1 MKLRTDFITNSSS
14 SAFIFEKGLNYK
26 ELFQKEELLGL
37 EKRIKKISDLDSWDQ
52 ASLFWWFGTEEYI
65 YHKKENFKE
74 YELLFAVLAY
84 GVETDRF
91 DDLDILT
98 ENGEIKYE
106 ELLER
111 IRNKKVPDPNLDDY
125 NGNYIREYI
134 PELEAILEEVVT
146 KRNAELLSYAEQ
158 LQEQKVCYGALLM
171 QYFDCEDIIY
181 SNVDLECGSV
191 IELGHLWEEKKVRC
205 MTIHH

>member
-1 MKLRTDFITNSSS
+1 MKYRTDFVTNSSS

-26 ELFQKEELLGL
+26 KLFQKEELLGL

-84 GVETDRF
+84 GAETYRF

-98 ENGEIKYE
+98 ENGEITYE

-111 IRNKKVPDPNLDDY
+111 ISNTKVPDPNLDDY
-125 NGNYIREYI
+125 NGDYIREYI
-134 PELEAILEEVVT
+134 PELEAVLEEVVT

-181 SNVDLECGSV
+181 SNVDLEWGSV

-205 MTIHH
+205 LTIHH